1 VPVAGVAQR
10 GAERRLLPYAEFVPA
25 GITGATDDLT
35 VMVDAPGIRDPRH
48 NVWLAVAIPQ
58 HASSIP
64 HGHVLSQE
72 AKPGSP

>member
-1 VPVAGVAQR
+1 M
-10 GAERRLLPYAEFVPA
+10 PA

-48 NVWLAVAIPQ
+48 NAWLAVAIPQ

-64 HGHVLSQE
+64 HGHVISQE